1 MTAALAVVITATAM
15 GPLFSVISSAVAT
28 SFDYIE
34 DIKTLKKNTA
44 DHFRIVEI
52 APEEKETAMGWYA
65 AGYEPLDAF
74 AKAAGSAEGWHKSDR
89 QTYMS
94 SIYADL
100 CNKGI
105 VSGSSS
111 VTTFPVTKGAGYQEF
126 FPWEVTEMADGK
138 VVPNEDIVNG
148 ALVSNP
154 RYLKEMELKTQD
166 SGTIAGE
173 FTPATGKVMSGYT
186 LNALYSP
193 AKRLFSY
200 NEFASKFQNNST
212 WIVSGI
218 DNRLYPNVG
227 GNNLNLNASDKSFSV
242 SSGSGTTPV
251 RTTHI
256 SNNGYLMEVE
266 KDTEYEISFKVDVN
280 NNGKF
285 YVETY
290 ESVASSIG
298 SLTTAALTALQPT
311 YKTSTDS
318 GIDESQSGT
327 YTIKIKTSNPTDLL
341 NNKHLYLQ
349 VCFGVDSKN
358 TTATFS
364 DVYVGEPREFSQ
376 SVYQFEYAPET
387 YADTAKDFWYDV
399 KFTPIPAEAYD
410 TMDFNGIAVYEQNGE
425 TLTNGSLTGGNGTF
439 TCIGVAGVDSAEDM
453 DIDYD
458 KAMAGG
464 YYTAEVNADNYHAT
478 TVDGLTCYPAVTET
492 RDEYHKYRAVPYYV
506 TDTEGNET
514 TELKFDPD
522 SEGYFKANEKTYN
535 YIETEVETELEGVYV
550 FTPVQGGSETTTAYT
565 NNVYY
570 INDVTNNDWFKY
582 NVLDY
587 DDGRD
592 SFDVTVE
599 CFSPEMIEENPDYY
613 IGRIQVA
620 DLLVVSA
627 GTATSASTNST
638 LETLKFTADIS
649 EQVKDVIIDLV
660 NGASK
665 KPVLVD
671 MSLTNS
677 SYTHKI
683 DETNYPNLYS
693 LISRLANDVTEQAG
707 VSISLGGVSKNVYA
721 FNPAHIS
728 TDVKNIATNKMLSP
742 VTEGRSGSLYTTS
755 SPYYDVFY
763 QIDYENVLR
772 NPRHLGNLPNSDVSE
787 ATCIRCIINFAGR
800 RIIGNKKNLRVLD
813 IEPYTNKASIS
824 AADVLGWLPEGYFKD
839 SSGNSLSADEAE
851 KKITVKCMSTAE
863 LNGVSEQIIENYDL
877 VYVGASLENLEDHLK
892 EKSGVPYIDYNDPEF
907 ENRIYSSIGDANT
920 VGNLNY
926 EQGKVGD
933 MLSGIVEGNTLAGL
947 LRVDYDA
954 ITSGVWMIRPWYDFG
969 LRTTGNDITRDV
981 MDQLQKFADAGF
993 PVVFANEL
1001 VESAS
1006 SDGNNYAYSLE
1017 IDSRTVFRGADYDQ
1031 DGRYTHFNEVDG
1043 NYGKADSG
1051 TNAVYYCFLRARLI
1065 GAVPKGL
1072 KPVFTWYYK
1081 KGANGSKTLFK
1092 VNEEPQGVESKVNA
1106 DDTAKEW
1113 YATLGDWN
1121 FAGEYKDLDNKNGI
1135 SGLSQ
1140 GKKSPGSD
1148 ELYTKLGEGYRF
1160 FCEVS
1165 FVLDES
1171 EPNVTVSSPV
1181 QRAFLD
1187 GAFSLHSNEISYDS
1201 YNKSFTLT
1209 GRRTGNDA
1217 LAYINISPDPRNY
1230 NVGLVDFR
1238 WRHHIATGVGAVH
1251 GAYANCG
1258 CHNGSG
1264 GTTATENGTYKN
1276 SKDACDYGYLGFEA
1290 DINGQEGWTT
1300 VGATLA
1306 RNRKGDYS
1314 ASWNSRIIYSVDNGG
1329 AWIRDK
1335 TGSDILNG
1343 TISVVMLGSE
1353 HVSDFSVDN
1362 TSYLYQFMSKVYD
1375 EVDFPDP
1382 NMADRSRW
1390 ANVFAVSDFPD
1401 SASDLDNCLK
1411 LATPTI
1417 AVDKNTLTAY
1427 PTPLAGSA
1435 IKFNFVVYSDKSSNG
1450 ATYEVKMYI
1459 DTDHDAVFSPSEEVS
1474 ITTLKANGNGTNAT
1488 KDINGRYIVTS
1499 TPTQTSGKYN
1509 EYSLEKQIPSAYVG
1523 IIPWKIVVTD
1533 TSVPEYH
1540 DSYQGYAYIKPDKGA
1555 GTVIHA
1561 LQILPSDQWSNTV
1574 TKIANISGLQQDY
1587 ENPVVRGIWR
1597 PTYNTSGIN
1606 VSQAPFDSATQA
1618 AAREGN
1624 AYTGSVFLGTGAGRD
1639 GSIYENDEAWYY
1651 KDQSKQQVVVTG
1663 GLGATY
1669 ITNHIYDYNAADFK
1683 NDAFYQLCL
1692 GEDSK
1697 LDRTVYYED
1706 VNDMTQE
1713 FDQDGTELG
1722 NKIKEL
1728 YNELAQYGR
1737 VQYRTH
1743 VEFWVNP
1750 RGEKVPKKDADG
1762 NVKTDFY
1769 GNVIYGYEEYDF
1781 ELDIALTDIYEMNF
1795 CWYKD
1800 MESAN
1805 QNLFLD
1811 QYSMLIMGFGDSYG
1825 RLARQNRA
1833 GLELA
1838 AANLGFNIYA
1848 AKAIKNY
1855 IDEGKPVLFCHDT
1868 TNGNVNFIDYF
1879 GLDALSGIADFADQI
1894 QSWWNDKVKPAAVN
1908 AWYAVRN
1915 FFRGLVGMD
1924 PIPTPNN
1931 PPQEEELD
1939 GRIADSRIR
1948 DGYYNN
1954 LILRVP
1960 LKLDRYGITYTICKQ
1975 MDKGNYWDSGNF
1987 RAGHAYSYLL
1997 GDHDSSAEKA
2007 GLISEAELLAKGFI
2021 VAYEPGT
2028 AEKVEYET
2036 THEINGSVQTDK
2048 YSVVQYRNYKN
2059 VKAGKDINGQYFK
2072 DENGNDLVVSKE
2084 DYEQVKA
2091 RYIYD
2096 TQGFTKWTIAKY
2108 ISRNNSASY
2117 NSETNTVDYEKY
2129 YPTTVPLETKSV
2141 TVNGKTVQVV
2151 KHHEGNYLTTA
2162 ITQVNQGSL
2171 TTYPYDVNTVKF
2183 DGVTGNVDDG
2193 KITIMPTHDQVYQT
2207 NLNGGDTTVWY
2218 CMADPSGTAESDR
2231 VYDLL
2236 PNDGINSYYI
2246 YTSGNVTYTGAGHA
2260 NIFSMEEAE
2269 LFINTLV
2276 AAYRAAKEIPSV
2288 NFRDDKDQRN
2298 IAYKVVMADV
2308 AEGEDGNTS
2317 VTFKNKIAGV
2327 KVTDP
2332 NLNNGP
2338 TNTLQVRFYK
2348 SYDGSALSEPITLG
2362 TLYEDCEGSTLS
2374 GDTVNPVNNTYNV
2387 VTDRTYYFEVP
2398 DSVLAELEN
2407 FSSTVIYAQATVTG
2421 GGESADSMVKSLE
2434 FRRLGL
2440 DTLT

>member
-1 MTAALAVVITATAM
+1 MKNKNLPKIIRRTVTAALAVVITATAL

-34 DIKTLKKNTA
+34 DIKALKKNSGDA
-44 DHFRIVEI
+44 FKIVEI
-52 APEEKETAMGWYA
+52 APEKKQTAMGWYA
-65 AGYEPLDAF
+65 AGYDPIDDF
-74 AKAAGSAEGWHKSDR
+74 ALAAGSAEGWHKSDR

-105 VSGSSS
+105 VSGSST
-111 VTTFPVTKGAGYQEF
+111 VTTFPVTKSVGYQEF
-126 FPWEVTEMADGK
+126 FPWEVTKMADGK
-138 VVPNEDIVNG
+138 IVPNEDIVNG

-154 RYLKEMELKTQD
+154 RYLKEMDLKTQD
-166 SGTIAGE
+166 SGTITGE
-173 FTPATGKVMSGYT
+173 FTPAVGEVEGSYT
-186 LNALYSP
+186 LNAVYSP

-298 SLTTAALTALQPT
+298 SLTTTALTALQPT

-327 YTIKIKTSNPTDLL
+327 YTIKIKTSSPTDIL

-376 SVYQFEYAPET
+376 SVYQFEFAPET

-399 KFTPIPAEAYD
+399 KFTPIPAEAYE
-410 TMDFNGIAVYEQNGE
+410 TMDFNGVGIYEPAGE
-425 TLTNGSLTGGNGTF
+425 VNGTM
-439 TCIGVAGVDSAEDM
+439 TYRCLGVAGVDSAEDM

-458 KAMAGG
+458 TAMAGG
-464 YYTAEVNADNYHAT
+464 YYTAEVNADNYHAA

-492 RDEYHKYRAVPYYV
+492 RDEYHKYRAVPNFV
-506 TDTEGNET
+506 TDSEGNEIN
-514 TELKFDPD
+514 ELKFDPD
-522 SEGYFKANEKTYN
+522 SKGWFKANQKTYT
-535 YIETEVETELEGVYV
+535 YTEEGGIYV
-550 FTPVQGGSETTTAYT
+550 FTPVQGGTVSTTAYSDK
-565 NNVYY
+565 VYY
-570 INDVTNNDWFKY
+570 YNGVTNNDWFKY

-592 SFDVTVE
+592 DFHVSVV
-599 CFSPEMIEENPDYY
+599 CVSPSEIEDNAEYY
-613 IGRIQVA
+613 ADKIQSA

-627 GTATSASTNST
+627 GTATSASSA
-638 LETLKFTADIS
+638 LETVKFASDIS
-649 EQVKDVIIDLV
+649 AETKETIINLV
-660 NGASK
+660 DGASK
-665 KPVLVD
+665 TPIVVD
-671 MSLTNS
+671 MSLISS
-677 SYTHKI
+677 SYANKI
-683 DETNYPNLYS
+683 DEANYPNLYS
-693 LISRLANDVTEQAG
+693 LVSQLANGITEQAG
-707 VSISLGGVSKNVYA
+707 VSISQGGVSKNVYA
-721 FNPAHIS
+721 FNSAHIS
-728 TDVKNIATNKMLSP
+728 TDVKTIATNKMLSP
-742 VTEGRSGSLYTTS
+742 VTEGRSGSLYLTS

-772 NPRHLGNLPNSDVSE
+772 NPRNLGNLPNSDVSE

-813 IEPYTNKASIS
+813 IEPYTNEATITS
-824 AADVLGWLPEGYFKD
+824 ADVLGWLPEGYFKGSNNQAL
-839 SSGNSLSADEAE
+839 SSEEAQ
-851 KKITVKCMSTAE
+851 KKIDVTCMSTAE
-863 LNGVSEQIIENYDL
+863 LNGVGARIIENYDI
-877 VYVGASLENLEDHLK
+877 VYVGASLKNLEDHVVYK
-892 EKSGVPYIDYNDPEF
+892 NEVPYIDYNDPEF
-907 ENRIYSSIGDANT
+907 EDRIYSSIGDANT

-926 EQGKVGD
+926 EQGKVGQ
-933 MLSGIVEGNTLAGL
+933 MISGTVEGNTLAGL

-954 ITSGVWMIRPWYDFG
+954 ITSGIWMIRPWYDFG

-981 MDQLQKFADAGF
+981 MNQLQEFADAGF
-993 PVVFANEL
+993 PVVFADEL

-1006 SDGNNYAYSLE
+1006 VSSALE
-1017 IDSRTVFRGADYDQ
+1017 VVVDTKCVYRGADIDPE
-1031 DGRYTHFNEVDG
+1031 GKTTHFNDVNKNTDKA
-1043 NYGKADSG
+1043 NYGTD
-1051 TNAVYYCFLRARLI
+1051 AVYYTFMRATI
-1065 GAVPKGL
+1065 NGKIPKGI
-1072 KPVFTWYYK
+1072 KPTFTWYYVNNSNTSNKGQMDLSEEPIKTEPDENDAEKWYSTVGDWDYHGNYRDQNGGGITGLAMPGNMDYQKTPEQYSFYCVVTFTYPDPSVTVADPVVREFVGKHLTLTSNAVTYKSETKTYNMTMNRTSGGQGSVTITPNPRKQGVFLNQNLLWQHKKDSIFHAFSDISEWGTVNTDTAATFKLTGPTSDKDLLRVIVGVNACGDRLAAITNDVHNGYKEVIKIK
-1081 KGANGSKTLFK
+1081 KGGSGSTSFSVRHITSYTKF
-1092 VNEEPQGVESKVNA
+1092 
-1106 DDTAKEW
+1106 
-1113 YATLGDWN
+1113 
-1121 FAGEYKDLDNKNGI
+1121 
-1135 SGLSQ
+1135 Q
-1140 GKKSPGSD
+1140 GKVGNDDGNIP
-1148 ELYTKLGEGYRF
+1148 EGTIHI
-1160 FCEVS
+1160 
-1165 FVLDES
+1165 
-1171 EPNVTVSSPV
+1171 P
-1181 QRAFLD
+1181 LD
-1187 GAFSLHSNEISYDS
+1187 GY
-1201 YNKSFTLT
+1201 
-1209 GRRTGNDA
+1209 
-1217 LAYINISPDPRNY
+1217 
-1230 NVGLVDFR
+1230 
-1238 WRHHIATGVGAVH
+1238 
-1251 GAYANCG
+1251 
-1258 CHNGSG
+1258 
-1264 GTTATENGTYKN
+1264 
-1276 SKDACDYGYLGFEA
+1276 
-1290 DINGQEGWTT
+1290 
-1300 VGATLA
+1300 
-1306 RNRKGDYS
+1306 
-1314 ASWNSRIIYSVDNGG
+1314 
-1329 AWIRDK
+1329 
-1335 TGSDILNG
+1335 
-1343 TISVVMLGSE
+1343 E

-1362 TSYLYQFMSKVYD
+1362 TSYLYQFMAKVFN
-1375 EVDFPDP
+1375 EVDYD
-1382 NMADRSRW
+1382 ATEEAQGKVDRHKKT
-1390 ANVFAVSDFPD
+1390 NVFSVGNFP
-1401 SASDLDNCLK
+1401 ASSESLDNCLK

-1450 ATYEVKMYI
+1450 STYEVKMYI

-1488 KDINGRYIVTS
+1488 KDSNGRYIVTS

-1533 TSVPEYH
+1533 TAFQDYH
-1540 DSYQGYAYIKPDKGA
+1540 DSYQGYAYIKPGKGA

-1587 ENPVVRGIWR
+1587 QNPVVRGIWR
-1597 PTYNTSGIN
+1597 PTYDTTKVN
-1606 VSQAPFDSATQA
+1606 VSQTPLYDSKTQA

-1624 AYTGSVFLGTGAGRD
+1624 AYTGSVFLGTGAGRG

-1651 KDQSKQQVVVTG
+1651 RTKDKVPAIVTG
-1663 GLGATY
+1663 GLGAQY

-1706 VNDMTQE
+1706 VNDMTQD

-1795 CWYKD
+1795 CWYKNMD
-1800 MESAN
+1800 QAN
-1805 QNLFLD
+1805 QNLFLN

-1868 TNGNVNFIDYF
+1868 TNGNVNFINYF
-1879 GLDALSGIADFADQI
+1879 GLGALSGIADFADQI

-1908 AWYAVRN
+1908 AWYAIRN

-2021 VAYEPGT
+2021 IAYEPGT
-2028 AEKVEYET
+2028 AETVKNNRGDT
-2036 THEINGSVQTDK
+2036 I
-2048 YSVVQYRNYKN
+2048 VQYRNYKN
-2059 VKAGKDINGQYFK
+2059 VSAGKDANGQPFK
-2072 DENGNDLVVSKE
+2072 DENGNNLVVSDK

-2108 ISRNNSASY
+2108 ISKNNSAAK
-2117 NSETNTVDYEKY
+2117 NGNVIEYEKY
-2129 YPTTVPLETKSV
+2129 YPVTVPKETKNV
-2141 TVNGKTVQVV
+2141 TVDSKTVQVV
-2151 KHHEGNYLTTA
+2151 KPHEGNYLTTA

-2171 TTYPYDVNTVKF
+2171 TTYPYDVNTVKY
-2183 DGVTGNVDDG
+2183 DGVTGNVEDG

-2298 IAYKVVMADV
+2298 IAYKVVMVDE
-2308 AEGEDGNTS
+2308 AEGEDGNTT

-2338 TNTLQVRFYK
+2338 TNSLQVKFYK

-2407 FSSTVIYAQATVTG
+2407 SSSTVIYAQATVTG